1 MRLYP
6 RISHNTGL
14 RAPREVLDKEGRK
27 SNATKNEVKM
37 AGFVLKNNFF
47 EFNNKIK

>member
-6 RISHNTGL
+6 SISHNTDL
-14 RAPREVLDKEGRK
+14 RAPREVLDKEVRK
-27 SNATKNEVKM
+27 SNATKNQDKM

-47 EFNNKIK
+47 EFNNKIE